1 MGGRR
6 AHHAGRSGPS
16 STGGAGSSTSTNLQS
31 AGHSSSIEEP
41 ELQRIR
47 EELIEKY
54 SSKSI
59 EYFYKYY
66 KPTRS
71 QCMKILDAE
80 LKREGKSQNTRKQ
93 EINQMLTDRSIT
105 TKITDLITA
114 KINPIVEE
122 IETNALVS

>member
-1 MGGRR
+1 
-6 AHHAGRSGPS
+6 
-16 STGGAGSSTSTNLQS
+16 
-31 AGHSSSIEEP
+31 
-41 ELQRIR
+41 
-47 EELIEKY
+47 
-54 SSKSI
+54 
-59 EYFYKYY
+59 
-66 KPTRS
+66 
-71 QCMKILDAE
+71 MKILDAE